1 MSVSGGVHDK
11 ELPTQQDAFLRLHD
25 ARTKRLWFLWP
36 DVARGGS
43 GRCGCTGGTAF
54 FGNNRNGPRFFRP
67 APQDLVDGINV
78 ACFRIN
84 EVGRDPGYGQSILH
98 EGQLVFRT
106 PPYVAAQDIRLQEPP
121 PTSAPKPVP
130 PSQHQPQSSETQQR
144 CASPEPRAARSSS
157 RRFSYTL
164 TRSGREREVPYARL
178 VDMAGPATLP
188 AKLDSDSKLH
198 QERQERSV
206 TGTGVVA
213 SHARSALDVP
223 AGPDAEHGPKN
234 SVSDSK
240 LAVDYFSGGCDTV
253 IASESQ
259 HSLEERLRREVQRT
273 TSMSS
278 ENQSEAFFSA
288 DEELN
293 PSRTSSLRHSIV
305 STGGALASHV
315 IPVGTTVTGV
325 QHAVAA
331 SPTAVAVREH
341 GRKKFASDLSI
352 VTDRTGIAAAD
363 VGGGSGPNSLPEGVR
378 SRLSSHRSDHEIHT
392 PEHRGST
399 AFRRHHQQQHCKTTG
414 RTAIRRDSD
423 EHSVNCDSSDSR
435 SLSSN
440 SYVSAVCSQEDMT
453 LVDLHMQLNRQ
464 ILDSPMLMSSYVSHL
479 TQSRCP
485 NWNAMAGTT
494 VSTAAAPPL
503 FKQQEDGKLQY
514 VGGAF
519 VPHMDT
525 VAEGVTLLRL
535 VTRQDIPSTNTPT
548 PTAGVWEG
556 RGVADMNDQQDATK
570 TEEEDELLLGT
581 AVERAGEQ
589 TGVVCSR
596 TALVVRLQ
604 GELHV
609 TVTPLLLESL
619 QRFVD
624 ALVPTL
630 ASKHPLTVINK
641 LHASCVAQVAGA
653 NTLKREKGVALRM
666 NAGTYEQC
674 VRTQLQAVVVL
685 PRVNFTLLQAS
696 IVEEIISFSALDNI
710 RDLTCVSLFAVCL
723 DRVTARFHSGR
734 QARELVQIF
743 QRPTVTTG
751 SFAGKKR
758 QGPMAFLA
766 AAAAAHGPSDRRAHS
781 GGAIT
786 GEPVFIETSEKQ
798 QEETVVSLCVG
809 RVHAQLRRLTNDSSC
824 LEDAVI
830 TAIPPH
836 SSKVLFSMR
845 AATRSGPVDHYYMKD
860 SEQQMQPEEQTQSTP
875 SSASQHDQ
883 DRLGFIMFE
892 CGLEG
897 VSVKVVK
904 RSQFEKV
911 DGGNDDKLTCKT
923 DSDIYICA
931 ESVRSRDDV
940 DSVDK
945 SEASTQTT
953 LTSQQQHQQHQ
964 QQHTEQKPP
973 PLPPP
978 KEETP
983 PKESGGTVA
992 TVPPIASGNVSSCV
1006 IDLKTVWFNFAAP
1019 PRAPITR
1026 KLDYTRLDW
1035 NLLST
1040 ASPAIN
1046 AWMNPSNRLAIRCV
1060 AAARTMYRRETG
1072 AVACLMAEALDVQQI
1087 HVPVRGRFGR
1097 LTPLA
1102 STLQEDP
1109 SCQLCAVLERYV
1121 LQVAD
1126 PGQLEAALADG
1137 ELPQLSTLRQGV
1149 IVLSRQWKNVLYTP
1163 LLLDHNYKSK
1173 YVRPLNVTFTLPD
1186 MDEVSNVFSYLSFHS
1201 APKPVST
1208 YDLTC
1213 AWMP

>member
-1 MSVSGGVHDK
+1 MSVSGGAHDK
-11 ELPTQQDAFLRLHD
+11 ELPNQQDAFLRLHD
-25 ARTKRLWFLWP
+25 TRTKRLWFLWP
-36 DVARGGS
+36 EVARGGS

-67 APQDLVDGINV
+67 SPQDLVDGINV

-84 EVGRDPGYGQSILH
+84 EQGRDPGYGQSILH
-98 EGQLVFRT
+98 EGQLLFRT

-121 PTSAPKPVP
+121 PVLSAKPP
-130 PSQHQPQSSETQQR
+130 TAQHQTSESQQR
-144 CASPEPRAARSSS
+144 CASPEPRTARSSS

-164 TRSGREREVPYARL
+164 TRSGRDREVPYARL

-198 QERQERSV
+198 QERPERPAAA
-206 TGTGVVA
+206 GAA
-213 SHARSALDVP
+213 SHTRSALDVP
-223 AGPDAEHGPKN
+223 GGPEAEQGPKN

-240 LAVDYFSGGCDTV
+240 LAVDYFSGGGESV
-253 IASESQ
+253 NESESQ

-293 PSRTSSLRHSIV
+293 ASRTSSLRHSIV
-305 STGGALASHV
+305 STGGALASHAV
-315 IPVGTTVTGV
+315 PVTSSSV
-325 QHAVAA
+325 QQSAAV
-331 SPTAVAVREH
+331 SPAVAVREH

-352 VTDRTGIAAAD
+352 VMDRTGIAAAD

-392 PEHRGST
+392 PEHRGSNT
-399 AFRRHHQQQHCKTTG
+399 FRRHHHQSKTS
-414 RTAIRRDSD
+414 RTTIRRDSD
-423 EHSVNCDSSDSR
+423 EQSVNCDSSDSR

-479 TQSRCP
+479 TQARCL
-485 NWNAMAGTT
+485 NWNASTSAT

-503 FKQQEDGKLQY
+503 FKQQDDGKLQY
-514 VGGAF
+514 IGGIF

-535 VTRQDIPSTNTPT
+535 VTRHDIPPTNTPT
-548 PTAGVWEG
+548 PTTGVWDG
-556 RGVADMNDQQDATK
+556 RGVADMNDQHQDATK
-570 TEEEDELLLGT
+570 TEEEDEMLLGT
-581 AVERAGEQ
+581 AAERAEQ
-589 TGVVCSR
+589 SGVICSR

-630 ASKHPLTVINK
+630 AAKHPLTVINK
-641 LHASCVAQVAGA
+641 LHASCISQVVGA

-666 NAGTYEQC
+666 DGSGTYEQS
-674 VRTQLQAVVVL
+674 VRTQLQAAVVL
-685 PRVNFTLLQAS
+685 PRINVTLLQAS
-696 IVEEIISFSALDNI
+696 IVEEIITFSALDNI
-710 RDLTCVSLFAVCL
+710 RDLTCVSLFAVCF

-751 SFAGKKR
+751 SFSGKKR

-766 AAAAAHGPSDRRAHS
+766 AAAAAHGPSDRRATA

-809 RVHAQLRRLTNDSSC
+809 RVHAQLRRLTNESSC

-845 AATRSGPVDHYYMKD
+845 TATRSGPVDHYYMKE
-860 SEQQMQPEEQTQSTP
+860 SEQHQPEEQNKTP
-875 SSASQHDQ
+875 TPPLQHDQ

-904 RSQFEKV
+904 RSQFEKA
-911 DGGNDDKLTCKT
+911 DGSNEDKLTCKT

-953 LTSQQQHQQHQ
+953 LTSQQQHMQQQ
-964 QQHTEQKPP
+964 QQKEQHTETKPP
-973 PLPPP
+973 PPPP

-983 PKESGGTVA
+983 PKETGGTVA
-992 TVPPIASGNVSSCV
+992 TVPPVPGGNVSSCV

-1126 PGQLEAALADG
+1126 PAQLEAALADG

-1186 MDEVSNVFSYLSFHS
+1186 MDEVSRFFDYF
-1201 APKPVST
+1201 
-1208 YDLTC
+1208 
-1213 AWMP
+1213 